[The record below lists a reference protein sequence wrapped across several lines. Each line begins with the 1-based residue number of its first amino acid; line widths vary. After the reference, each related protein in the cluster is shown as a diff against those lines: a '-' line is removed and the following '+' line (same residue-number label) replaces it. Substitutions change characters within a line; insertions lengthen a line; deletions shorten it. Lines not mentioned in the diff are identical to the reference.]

1 MREEMTDHVIS
12 SNERSHLRR
21 LGLTEAA
28 RQKILDPEP
37 GSALARAR
45 DYGIDLTLILRNV
58 TLSPQALLENAVRAQ
73 VLVRLTRRLRERDD
87 GN

>member
-1 MREEMTDHVIS
+1 MTDHVIS
-12 SNERSHLRR
+12 SNEPSHLRR
-21 LGLTEAA
+21 LRLTEAA

-73 VLVRLTRRLRERDD
+73 ELVRLTRRLRERDD